1 MKSLKILFLILLLG
15 VAVFLFSNAE
25 PVCLIR
31 IPKADSTQWS
41 LLAGLRVDVLQELE
55 TCFIARAQRDDFR
68 FLRKNG
74 LRFTVLDKD
83 IQGKEYFL
91 VRAGSREKL
100 PVLQARGRLIEVE
113 GGTLIGWTMRED
125 PSSLIPSDVARKPLP
140 TGPILSFLRRPSP
153 RLAVQ
158 EFHAVKDSL
167 VQFIVDHVSKDNLRG
182 LVQSLQAFQTR
193 FSSTPNC
200 EAAGEFIFNYF
211 QSMGLEPSYEPFEFE
226 GAYSSRNVIVDKR
239 GETDPGKI
247 LIICA
252 HYDSTSNIPT
262 TLAPGADD
270 DASGVAAVMEAAR
283 ILRPYSF
290 DFTVRFIAFSA
301 EEWGL
306 YGSRNYAAQARDRD
320 DEIIG
325 VINLDMIAYA
335 NLMPEDLEL
344 FVNSNSEW
352 LGERFRLAAGSYS
365 GLRANL
371 IVDASMVYS
380 DHAPFW
386 DTGYPALLSIEDSP
400 LTNPYYHQ
408 TTDTAA
414 TLNFDFFTA
423 ATKAALGTAAELAQ
437 PLKAGYPKSPT
448 RLAAQTYGYS
458 SLFNPIR
465 TVYLSWTASQDASG
479 YNIYRSSAS
488 HLNYQKVNSSPVQ
501 STAFMNTVLDADTF
515 YYYVVTAVGG
525 GGLESNYSGE
535 VEIEPIPVSSGRKIS
550 QDSSSLERRGQ
561 R

>member
-1 MKSLKILFLILLLG
+1 MKNLKILLLFLLLG
-15 VAVFLFSNAE
+15 GAILLFSYAE
-25 PVCLIR
+25 PVYLIR
-31 IPKADSTQWS
+31 IAKEDSTQWG
-41 LLAGLRVDVLQELE
+41 LIAELRVDVLQELE
-55 TCFIARAQRDDFR
+55 TCFVARAPRDDLR
-68 FLRKNG
+68 FLRRSG
-74 LRFTVLDKD
+74 LRFSVLDKD

-91 VRAGSREKL
+91 VRASSRDKL
-100 PVLQARGRLIEVE
+100 PALQARGRLIEAE
-113 GGTLIGWTMRED
+113 TGTLIVWKTRED
-125 PSSLIPSDVARKPLP
+125 PPLLIPLGIDRKPLP
-140 TGPILSFLRRPSP
+140 TTSILPYLKRPPPS
-153 RLAVQ
+153 LAVQ
-158 EFHAVKDSL
+158 EYRAAKDSL
-167 VQFIVDHVSKDNLRG
+167 VQSMVDLVSRDNLRAFVQG
-182 LVQSLQAFQTR
+182 LESFQTR
-193 FSSTPNC
+193 YSSTPNC
-200 EAAGEFIFNYF
+200 EASGGFIFNTF
-211 QSMGLEPSYEPFEFE
+211 QSLGFEPSYEPFEFE
-226 GAYSSRNVIVDKR
+226 AAYSSRNIIAEKR
-239 GETDPGKI
+239 GETDPNEI

-252 HYDSTSNIPT
+252 HYDSTSTNPA